1 MREADGVLR
10 VTSRVSISDRGFSE
24 STCQRWLMKHSHDGH
39 MTRFGVGNPRVK
51 PGYEIGR
58 ASCRERV

>member
-39 MTRFGVGNPRVK
+39 MTRFGAENPRVK
-51 PGYEIGR
+51 PGY
-58 ASCRERV
+58 AT